1 MNVISTSSL
10 RVQNLRCEYLPNPL
24 GIDSKEPRL
33 SWKLASDQ
41 RGATQSAYQIQVRD
55 RQGDLLWD
63 TEKVL
68 SDQSLHIPYRGP
80 ALHSRQHCTWGVRV
94 WDSND
99 HPSPWSEPGWWEMG
113 LLHPTDWQAQWI
125 EP

>member
-10 RVQNLRCEYLPNPL
+10 RVQDLRCEYLPNPL

-63 TEKVL
+63 TGDL
-68 SDQSLHIPYRGP
+68 CNGLTLLGRHC
-80 ALHSRQHCTWGVRV
+80 HRQ
-94 WDSND
+94 
-99 HPSPWSEPGWWEMG
+99 
-113 LLHPTDWQAQWI
+113 
-125 EP
+125 